1 MTDKIRGKEKASY
14 ALINFGN
21 IPIMTLI
28 NSYLLVFYTNICGL
42 NPAACATL
50 FLIARIMDGLNDPFV
65 GYVIDHLP
73 NTKMGHFRPPLIVG
87 TILVSIN
94 FLMLWFGPML
104 ATSGKLLIAYISY
117 ILLGF
122 LFPVMDISLNSLLPV
137 MSEDMKERNSLSAI
151 KGLIY
156 ALGAVIIAIVGPLV
170 LGNVNNRQG
179 YIILVVGA
187 TVMVFLCSIIG
198 TLGVKERVLPKKDAK
213 KYTVK
218 DLLKFFAQKPVY
230 ITFIAVLMATI
241 ANNVVSAANT
251 YFYTYILG
259 NLQMSALLSLIMC
272 VTLFPTTALVGKLAN
287 KHGKKKIYMLGLFV
301 CALTPF
307 LRLLDVRSLVI
318 LIITTLCTGIGNGLI
333 APLNYSI
340 QADNTDYIELQTGMR
355 AEGAISSLSS
365 FISKF
370 AMGIGGSIP
379 GYLLAFAGFNSA
391 LEVQSSGVNTVIILC
406 VIVIPSCIYL
416 IGAVVFGLKYP
427 LTQDKLTE
435 MHDTLQMRREAQT
448 QAISE

>member
-1 MTDKIRGKEKASY
+1 MTNKIRGKEKAAY

-87 TILVSIN
+87 TVLVSIN

-104 ATSGKLLIAYISY
+104 ATSGKLVIAYISY

-137 MSEDMKERNSLSAI
+137 MTEDMQERNGLSSI

-156 ALGAVIIAIVGPLV
+156 ALGAVIIAIAGPLV

-179 YIILVVGA
+179 YIVLVVGA
-187 TVMVFLCSIIG
+187 TAMVAICSIVG
-198 TLGVKERVLPKKDAK
+198 TLGVKERVLPKKDAE
-213 KYTVK
+213 KYSVK
-218 DLLKFFAQKPVY
+218 DLFRFFVQKPV
-230 ITFIAVLMATI
+230 IVTFIAVLMATI
-241 ANNVVSAANT
+241 SSNIVSAANT

-259 NLQMSALLSLIMC
+259 NLQISALLSLVMC
-272 VTLFPTTALVGKLAN
+272 VTLFPTTMFVAKLAN
-287 KHGKKKIYMLGLFV
+287 KHGKKKIYMIGLFIS
-301 CALTPF
+301 ALTPF
-307 LRLLDVRSLVI
+307 LRLLDVRSILI
-318 LIITTLCTGIGNGLI
+318 LIITSLISGIGSGLI

-340 QADNTDYIELQTGMR
+340 QADNTDYIELVTGMR

-370 AMGIGGSIP
+370 AMGVGGSIP
-379 GYLLAFAGFNSA
+379 GYLLAAAGFNSA
-391 LEVQSSGVNTVIILC
+391 LEVQSGSVNTVIILC

-416 IGAVVFGLKYP
+416 IGASVFGLKYP

-435 MHDTLQMRREAQT
+435 MHDTLKARHEALKS
-448 QAISE
+448 AE

>member
-1 MTDKIRGKEKASY
+1 MKEKISGKEKASY
-14 ALINFGN
+14 ALINLGN

-28 NSYLLVFYTNICGL
+28 NSYLLVFYTNICGI

-65 GYVIDHLP
+65 GYMIDHLP

-94 FLMLWFGPML
+94 YLMLWFGPMM
-104 ATSGKLLIAYISY
+104 ATTGKLVIAYISY

-137 MSEDMKERNSLSAI
+137 MTTDMEERNSLSAI

-170 LGNVNNRQG
+170 LGNVNNRNG
-179 YIILVVGA
+179 YIFLVIG
-187 TVMVFLCSIIG
+187 TIVMVIICSIVG
-198 TLGVKERVLPKKDAK
+198 TLGVKERVLPRKNAQ

-218 DLLKFFAQKPVY
+218 DLFRFFAQKPVY
-230 ITFIAVLMATI
+230 ITFIAVLMSTI
-241 ANNVVSAANT
+241 SRNIVSAANT
-251 YFYTYILG
+251 YFFTYILG
-259 NLQMSALLSLIMC
+259 NLKLSAVLSLVIC
-272 VTLFPTTALVGKLAN
+272 ITLLPTTMLVSKLAG
-287 KHGKKKIYMLGLFV
+287 KYGKKRIYLAGLFIN
-301 CALTPF
+301 ALTPF
-307 LRLLDVRSLVI
+307 LRLLDVRSVVILVI
-318 LIITTLCTGIGNGLI
+318 TSLFSGIGSGFI

-340 QADNTDYIELQTGMR
+340 QADNTDYIELETGMR

-391 LEVQSSGVNTVIILC
+391 LEVQSSSVNTVIIIC
-406 VIVIPSCIYL
+406 VIVIPACTYL
-416 IGAVVFGLKYP
+416 IGATFFGLKYP
-427 LTQDKLTE
+427 LTKEKLVE
-435 MHDTLQMRREAQT
+435 MHDTLQARHAEME
-448 QAISE
+448 SSSK